1 MSKKHNAWMAHVMR
15 TKAANPG
22 MQLKDVLR
30 KAGETYKKDSG
41 ASASAS
47 SSASASASSS
57 SSSSTKH
64 KSHKKHGG
72 LLPIIPLLGGR
83 KRRGGEGEIDAVP
96 NAAET
101 NAAETVPLKEEEVMA
116 GGGPLSPADVSGMKN
131 SSGTALQLKATAYSG
146 GKKSRRKGS
155 RSRSRSRKGSHNRK
169 GSHKRK
175 GSRSHKRR
183 GGFMID

>member
-1 MSKKHNAWMAHVMR
+1 MSKKPNAWMAHVMR

-47 SSASASASSS
+47 SS
-57 SSSSTKH
+57 TKH

-83 KRRGGEGEIDAVP
+83 KRHGGVDLFESDAVQ
-96 NAAET
+96 T
-101 NAAETVPLKEEEVMA
+101 NAVQSDANDGKNGFQV
-116 GGGPLSPADVSGMKN
+116 GGGPLSPADVK
-131 SSGTALQLKATAYSG
+131 SSGTALQLNASAYGG
-146 GKKSRRKGS
+146 GKKSRRSRKGKS
-155 RSRSRSRKGSHNRK
+155 SRKGSRK
-169 GSHKRK
+169 SKSK
-175 GSRSHKRR
+175 GSRKSKKRSR
-183 GGFMID
+183 RHRK